1 MKTKD
6 INLWYRVTKDEI
18 RKTFDKFNIAYI
30 CLFEM
35 KPSYKYSETGK
46 TYQFS
51 DCKYPGANIINN
63 DDVSN
68 GDNDEDKAFD

>member
-1 MKTKD
+1 
-6 INLWYRVTKDEI
+6 
-18 RKTFDKFNIAYI
+18 
-30 CLFEM
+30 M
-35 KPSYKYSETGK
+35 KPNYKYSETGK

-68 GDNDEDKAFD
+68 GDNDEYKTFD

>member
-1 MKTKD
+1 
-6 INLWYRVTKDEI
+6 
-18 RKTFDKFNIAYI
+18 
-30 CLFEM
+30 M

-46 TYQFS
+46 PYKLS

-68 GDNDEDKAFD
+68 GDNDEYKTFD

>member
-1 MKTKD
+1 
-6 INLWYRVTKDEI
+6 
-18 RKTFDKFNIAYI
+18 
-30 CLFEM
+30 M

-68 GDNDEDKAFD
+68 GYNDEYKTFD